1 MWTTV
6 AEEVKI
12 LHDFIECFS
21 QWGVQKGVK
30 ESRVIE

>member
-1 MWTTV
+1 M

-30 ESRVIE
+30 ESWVIE